1 LKYGIP
7 TAPISTILFKTVEQ
21 EDREFFGV
29 PLRFIY
35 TPHPVVSMPPSVLR
49 KYVEGNDPATGRRLV
64 DEVLEALTKPY
75 TAEESRNHAVVRPAP
90 PQRQPLL
97 APDTED
103 NLRQLFIE
111 RGWSDGL
118 PIVLPTEER
127 VAKMLAGT
135 RQPPEKLA
143 GKAFMV
149 DTQENLSIT
158 VEAVAIAAV
167 MAGAQPEHLPVLLA
181 IASAGQPAIQPSTL
195 PFAGALLVNGPI
207 RNEIGMNSG
216 MGALGPYNL
225 ANAVI
230 GRAWTLMSI
239 VWGFARRR
247 RTFWT
252 SQGNNYTYNNLCM
265 AENEERSVWEPFH
278 VQKGH
283 KPEESVVSLF
293 RGWNLINS
301 MGAAARR
308 SWGEEVKLQM
318 QALPALY
325 SGATLILDPM
335 TARHLKEN
343 EGLQTKLDVSRWIS
357 ENIKMTANQF
367 WNNDMI
373 DMLVTPL
380 ALSGV
385 QPYAAW
391 KQLPDD
397 ALIAPYHRPEKVN
410 ILVAGGETSPLWKI
424 SDFDYVTTASIDK
437 WRAKPPSGAQGNG
450 DREMEAGRGAYEA
463 PEK

>member
-1 LKYGIP
+1 M
-7 TAPISTILFKTVEQ
+7 
-21 EDREFFGV
+21 
-29 PLRFIY
+29 PLRFMY

-49 KYVEGNDPATGRRLV
+49 GYIEGQDPVTGRRLV

-75 TAEESRNHAVVRPAP
+75 TVEESRNLAIVRPDP
-90 PQRQPLL
+90 PENQKLL
-97 APDTED
+97 QPDTED
-103 NLRQLFIE
+103 NLQRLFVE
-111 RGWSDGL
+111 RGWTDGL
-118 PIVLPTEER
+118 PIVLPAEER
-127 VAKMLAGT
+127 VAQMLAGT
-135 RQPPEKLA
+135 SQPPGKLV

-149 DTQENLSIT
+149 DTQENLRIT
-158 VEAVAIAAV
+158 VEMVAIVAV
-167 MAGAQPEHLPVLLA
+167 MAGARPEHLPVLLA
-181 IASAGQPAIQPSTL
+181 IASTGQPAIQPSTL
-195 PFAGALLVNGPI
+195 PFASALLVNGPI

-239 VWGFARRR
+239 VWGFARRK

-252 SQGNNYTYNNLCM
+252 SQGNNYSYNNLCM

-283 KPEESVVSLF
+283 RREESVVSLF
-293 RGWNLINS
+293 RGWNLLNS
-301 MGAAARR
+301 QGAAARR

-335 TARHLKEN
+335 LARHLKEN
-343 EGLQTKLDVSRWIS
+343 EGFQTKLDISRWIS
-357 ENIKMTANQF
+357 ENVRMTASQF
-367 WNNDMI
+367 WENDII
-373 DMLVTPL
+373 DMLVVPL

-391 KQLPDD
+391 KRLPGD
-397 ALIAPYHRPEKVN
+397 ALIAPYHRPDKVN
-410 ILVAGGETSPLWKI
+410 ILVVGGETSPLWKV
-424 SDFDYVTTASIDK
+424 SDFDYTTTASIDK
-437 WRAKPPSGAQGNG
+437 WRAKAPVGTRDTG
-450 DREMEAGRGAYEA
+450 DRDLEEAQRAYEA
-463 PEK
+463 PKR

>member
-1 LKYGIP
+1 MTAVAGCCRTLELKYGIP
-7 TAPISTILFKTVEQ
+7 TAPLSTIAFENVVQ
-21 EDREFFGV
+21 EDRDFSGV
-29 PLRFIY
+29 PLRFMY

-49 KYVEGNDPATGRRLV
+49 GYIEGKDPVTGRRLV
-64 DEVLEALTKPY
+64 EEVLEALTKPY
-75 TAEESRNHAVVRPAP
+75 NAEESRNVAVARPMP
-90 PQRQPLL
+90 PERQRFIK
-97 APDTED
+97 ADTED
-103 NLRQLFIE
+103 NLQRFFFE

-118 PIVLPTEER
+118 PIILPTEER
-127 VAKMLAGT
+127 VAAMLTGT
-135 RQPPEKLA
+135 RQPPDKLV

-149 DTQENLSIT
+149 DTQENLRIT
-158 VEAVAIAAV
+158 VENVATAAV
-167 MAGAQPEHLPVLLA
+167 MAGARPEHLPVLLA
-181 IASAGQPAIQPSTL
+181 IASTGQPAIQPSTL
-195 PFAGALLVNGPI
+195 PFASALVVNGPI

-265 AENEERSVWEPFH
+265 AENEESSVWEPFH
-278 VQKGH
+278 VRKGH
-283 KPEESVVSLF
+283 KREESVVSLF
-293 RGWNLINS
+293 RGWNLLNS

-335 TARHLKEN
+335 LARHLKEN
-343 EGLQTKLDVSRWIS
+343 EGFQTPLDVSRWIS
-357 ENIKMTANQF
+357 ESIKMTARQF
-367 WNNDMI
+367 WDNDMI
-373 DMLVTPL
+373 DMLVAPL
-380 ALSGV
+380 AYSGV

-391 KQLPDD
+391 KQLSGD

-410 ILVAGGETSPLWKI
+410 ILVVGGETSPLWKI
-424 SDFDYVTTASIDK
+424 SDLDHTMTASIDK
-437 WRAKPPSGAQGNG
+437 WRAS
-450 DREMEAGRGAYEA
+450 
-463 PEK
+463 

>member
-1 LKYGIP
+1 LEVKYGIP
-7 TAPISTILFKTVEQ
+7 AAPLATIAFKNVEQ

-49 KYVEGNDPATGRRLV
+49 GYIEGKDPATGRRV
-64 DEVLEALTKPY
+64 VEEVLEALTKPF
-75 TAEESRNHAVVRPAP
+75 TEEESRNQAIVRPAP
-90 PQRQPLL
+90 LPKQRFLEP
-97 APDTED
+97 ATEESYQ
-103 NLRQLFIE
+103 RLFIE
-111 RGWSDGL
+111 RGWTDGL
-118 PIVLPTEER
+118 PVILPTEER
-127 VAKMLAGT
+127 VAEMLAGT
-135 RQPPEKLA
+135 SHPPEKPV

-149 DTQENLSIT
+149 DTQEIVRIT
-158 VEAVAIAAV
+158 VEMVAMGAV
-167 MAGAQPEHLPVLLA
+167 MSGARPEHLPVLLA
-181 IASAGQPAIQPSTL
+181 IASTGQPAIQPSTL
-195 PFAGALLVNGPI
+195 PFASALVLNGPI
-207 RNEIGMNSG
+207 RNEIFVNSG
-216 MGALGPYNL
+216 MGALGPYGP

-239 VWGFARRR
+239 LWGFARRK

-335 TARHLKEN
+335 LARNLKDH
-343 EGLQTKLDVSRWIS
+343 EGFQTKLDVSRWIS
-357 ENIKMTANQF
+357 ENVKMPARQF
-367 WNNDMI
+367 WSNDII

-380 ALSGV
+380 ALGGV

-397 ALIAPYHRPEKVN
+397 AIIAPYHRPDKIN
-410 ILVAGGETSPLWKI
+410 ILVVGGETSPLWKV
-424 SDFDYVTTASIDK
+424 SDLDYTMTASIDK
-437 WRAKPPSGAQGNG
+437 WR
-450 DREMEAGRGAYEA
+450 
-463 PEK
+463 

>member
-7 TAPISTILFKTVEQ
+7 TAPLSTIEFKPVEK

-29 PLRFIY
+29 PLRFSY

-49 KYVEGNDPATGRRLV
+49 GYIEGLNPATGRRLI
-64 DEVLEALTKPY
+64 DEILDALIKPYAEEEGRSCAIVRPTTQRQHMLEAG
-75 TAEESRNHAVVRPAP
+75 
-90 PQRQPLL
+90 
-97 APDTED
+97 TED
-103 NLRQLFIE
+103 NLQSLFVK
-111 RGWSDGL
+111 RGWTDGL
-118 PIVLPTEER
+118 PIILPTEER
-127 VAKMLAGT
+127 VAEMLTGT
-135 RQPPEKLA
+135 GHLPDKLA

-149 DTQENLSIT
+149 DTQENLRIT

-167 MAGAQPEHLPVLLA
+167 MAGAQPKHLPILLA
-181 IASAGQPAIQPSTL
+181 IASTGQPAIQPSTL
-195 PFAGALLVNGPI
+195 PFACALLVNGPI
-207 RNEIGMNSG
+207 RNEIGMNCG
-216 MGALGPYNL
+216 MGALGPYNM
-225 ANAVI
+225 ANAII

-239 VWGFARRR
+239 VWGFARRK

-283 KPEESVVSLF
+283 KREESVISLF
-293 RGWNLINS
+293 RGWNLLNS
-301 MGAAARR
+301 MGAASRR

-343 EGLQTKLDVSRWIS
+343 EGFQTPMEVSRWIS
-357 ENIKMTANQF
+357 ENVTMPASQF
-367 WNNDMI
+367 WDNDII

-385 QPYAAW
+385 KPYANW
-391 KQLPDD
+391 KELPGE
-397 ALIAPYHRPEKVN
+397 ALLAPYHRPEKVN
-410 ILVAGGETSPLWKI
+410 ILVVGGETSPLWKV
-424 SDFDYVTTASIDK
+424 SDLDHTMTASIDK
-437 WRAKPPSGAQGNG
+437 WSVKSPGTQE
-450 DREMEAGRGAYEA
+450 DREQTMEEDRSAYEA
-463 PEK
+463 PEN

>member
-1 LKYGIP
+1 M
-7 TAPISTILFKTVEQ
+7 VQ
-21 EDREFFGV
+21 EDTEFYGV
-29 PLRFIY
+29 PLRFRY

-49 KYVEGNDPATGRRLV
+49 GYIEGNDPVTGRHLV
-64 DEVLEALTKPY
+64 DEVLEALTRPY
-75 TAEESRNHAVVRPAP
+75 TPEKSRNLAVTRSSPA
-90 PQRQPLL
+90 RKRFLE
-97 APDTED
+97 PDSEG
-103 NLRQLFIE
+103 NLQQLFTQ

-118 PIVLPTEER
+118 PIILPTEER
-127 VAKMLAGT
+127 VAEMLSGT
-135 RQPPEKLA
+135 GQSPDKLV
-143 GKAFMV
+143 GKSLMV
-149 DTQENLSIT
+149 DTQEELRVT
-158 VEAVAIAAV
+158 VETVAIAAV
-167 MAGAQPEHLPVLLA
+167 MAGARPEHLPVLLA
-181 IASAGQPAIQPSTL
+181 IASTGQPAIQPSTL
-195 PFAGALLVNGPI
+195 PFASALLVNGPI

-216 MGALGPYNL
+216 MGAFGPYNL

-239 VWGFARRR
+239 VWGYARRK

-293 RGWNLINS
+293 RGWNLLNS

-335 TARHLKEN
+335 LARHLKEY
-343 EGLQTKLDVSRWIS
+343 EGFQTKLDLSRWIS
-357 ENIKMTANQF
+357 ENVQMTAKQF
-367 WNNDMI
+367 WDNDII
-373 DMLVTPL
+373 DMLVAPL
-380 ALSGV
+380 ASSGV

-391 KQLPDD
+391 KQLPGDV
-397 ALIAPYHRPEKVN
+397 LIAPYHRPEKVN
-410 ILVAGGETSPLWKI
+410 ILVVGGETSPLWKI
-424 SDFDYVTTASIDK
+424 SDFDYTVTASIDK
-437 WRAKPPSGAQGNG
+437 WKAKAPAVFQDNHDTG
-450 DREMEAGRGAYEA
+450 EARGAYETQ
-463 PEK
+463 KS

>member
-1 LKYGIP
+1 LEVKYGIP
-7 TAPISTILFKTVEQ
+7 TAPISTIAFRNVEQ

-49 KYVEGNDPATGRRLV
+49 GYIEGKNPATGRRIV

-75 TAEESRNHAVVRPAP
+75 SVEESRNYAIVRPLP
-90 PQRQPLL
+90 SPKQRFLEP
-97 APDTED
+97 ATEEGYQ
-103 NLRQLFIE
+103 RFFIQ
-111 RGWSDGL
+111 RGWTDGL
-118 PIVLPTEER
+118 PVILPTEDR
-127 VAKMLAGT
+127 VAEMLTGT
-135 RQPPEKLA
+135 CQPPDKVA

-149 DTQENLSIT
+149 DTQENLRIT
-158 VEAVAIAAV
+158 VEMVAVGAV
-167 MAGAQPEHLPVLLA
+167 MAGARPEHLPVLLA
-181 IASAGQPAIQPSTL
+181 IASTGQPAIQPSTL
-195 PFAGALLVNGPI
+195 PFASALLVNGPI
-207 RNEIGMNSG
+207 RNEIGMNAG
-216 MGALGPYNL
+216 MGALGPYSQ

-239 VWGFARRR
+239 LWGFARRN

-283 KPEESVVSLF
+283 RPEESVVSLF

-308 SWGEEVKLQM
+308 SWGEEIKLQM

-335 TARHLKEN
+335 LARHLKKN
-343 EGLQTKLDVSRWIS
+343 EGFQTKQDVSQWIS
-357 ENIKMTANQF
+357 DNVKMPASQF
-367 WNNDMI
+367 WSNDII

-380 ALSGV
+380 ALSNV
-385 QPYAAW
+385 KPYAAW
-391 KQLPDD
+391 KQLPGD
-397 ALIAPYHRPEKVN
+397 ALIAPYHRPEKIN
-410 ILVAGGETSPLWKI
+410 ILVVGGETSPLWKI
-424 SDFDYVTTASIDK
+424 SDFDYTMTASIDK
-437 WRAKPPSGAQGNG
+437 WRAKAPAGFQNKD
-450 DREMEAGRGAYEA
+450 DRDMKEGRGAYEA
-463 PEK
+463 G